1 MAVNRLLCASPKIQ
15 VDAAFQ
21 GAREAPAVP
30 NPCPNGTELV
40 GLNTR
45 AEEPKPSSEA
55 TSRDLAGPG
64 ANAPPTSGELD
75 TKWAA
80 ASWAAHSRR
89 SQGAVR
95 IAGSK
100 PSSRKRWTE
109 GYVALP
115 TDGDDRRVSRGRT
128 PRLCGQPT
136 PRPRE
141 SLPLPRLAL
150 KVDWTA
156 LELVSKWRR

>member
-55 TSRDLAGPG
+55 LARPRRTRRQRPSNIWGVGHQMGGRILGRPF
-64 ANAPPTSGELD
+64 AEISG
-75 TKWAA
+75 
-80 ASWAAHSRR
+80 RR
-89 SQGAVR
+89 SNRRFEAQF
-95 IAGSK
+95 
-100 PSSRKRWTE
+100 PQ
-109 GYVALP
+109 AL
-115 TDGDDRRVSRGRT
+115 D
-128 PRLCGQPT
+128 
-136 PRPRE
+136 
-141 SLPLPRLAL
+141 
-150 KVDWTA
+150 
-156 LELVSKWRR
+156 

>member
-115 TDGDDRRVSRGRT
+115 TEGDSPSRR
-128 PRLCGQPT
+128 P
-136 PRPRE
+136 
-141 SLPLPRLAL
+141 
-150 KVDWTA
+150 
-156 LELVSKWRR
+156 